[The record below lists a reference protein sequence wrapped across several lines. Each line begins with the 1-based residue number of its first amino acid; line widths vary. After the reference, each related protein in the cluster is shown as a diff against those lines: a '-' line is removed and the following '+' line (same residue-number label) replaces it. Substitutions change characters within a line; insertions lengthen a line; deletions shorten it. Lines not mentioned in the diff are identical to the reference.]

1 MKRRINNGDSFD
13 SSRIISTNDIFLS
26 TDVSSS
32 LSDKIEEQDE
42 EINKLK
48 KWTKWYVKYGGMGS
62 GGGSGS
68 GSGGSGSFGHK
79 IYFKDSSMV
88 KELSGDVL
96 NLWGPGTYTVSFNL
110 TRTQGHSF
118 TIKYRISDG
127 AWITKLISEGNSSLD
142 ITLQLKVKVIFT
154 YQIIDNAT
162 DDETGEV
169 SKTIIPESFSID
181 PKLNYRLGGTV
192 QKNGAVNFP
201 VVTEGLCYRFAYTI
215 YETIEVFW
223 EVRYKLETD
232 SIWHSIA
239 QGSFPFSDSGENI
252 SGVIDGD
259 IDLSDVLDEENS
271 IGKSI
276 TFELIYGMDRNTYT
290 ATPAGTTTISIIP
303 LGYYILLTDVNDQ
316 LYLNQPSPS
325 QYNSLNKLKKGY
337 LPFYISLCSG
347 SDANFPVY
355 VSIYSLVDDSWVKVG
370 NTVSSS
376 LQTNTTYSISDRY
389 KITVVDP
396 GLYKIVASTNQTG
409 TEYPTT
415 KYFYVR
421 EDASSWNFKHYEQ
434 ISNRSS
440 DHTYFTDG
448 ADSPMLNNPV
458 TYYLDSFER
467 DINTSSLSG
476 INKYNYNIALGIQY
490 DSSNDDND
498 PFIEL
503 SGNSDRQYLRVY
515 QNKITYGDTKIIEDY
530 YFPKTVGADETKIEN
545 WHLLNI
551 NINFI
556 RQTVSGQ
563 SFYEFTVY
571 IDGVIEGV
579 SKGIV
584 NNSNSIAL
592 SYDYKYSKI
601 KINPNKNQI
610 IKLNLF
616 DINLTSISDSILFDK
631 ASADNEC
638 YRKYNY
644 LYDIYATTYY
654 NRYRNYL
661 GVDSIDIIDT
671 SEFSKLIES
680 FEFSEYGLP
689 YTTST
694 TISDMI
700 TKKDANGSEKL
711 LRVPILVLSPN
722 ETSSSLVGE
731 GGFFKKWF
739 LSPWPESPRT
749 DDEKPSSING
759 YIYYVPKDSE
769 GQLSDFIIRDDNQNK
784 IGFTFSIQGSSTR
797 GFGIKNIELSVNQL
811 EEDRLTVFTPNFD
824 KDDTSTFLPEKSFTL
839 KADMVD
845 SSTCNNNSIGD
856 FINQNTKP
864 LDENNCP
871 ARAASNPFKSHIK
884 NCLTGF
890 PVLVFINIDNAGGV
904 NDTRFYYVGIYNFNL
919 GRESYFNL
927 GYYKNY
933 SEFQGLI
940 TDPNQ
945 GEFKV
950 LKVGTPSY
958 ADDLYVTEISN
969 GDPFFDFSQYSTSI
983 LFSAQMDNPNG
994 NPDDHS
1000 MFSYDDSIYSNQ
1012 VKFKDL
1018 FLGAVRS
1025 ISKAGGY
1032 IYEQLQKNFEKIGN
1046 YDQMVNLLHDENGVS
1061 YNCVSDYRVQYNRTP
1076 YESEFSEIPI
1086 QNPSATSDDLIDCI
1100 ATTKIINDTSEPYT
1114 PYLDL
1119 RSTVEYYVI
1128 CMAFGMV
1135 DSVLK
1140 NLELKA
1146 WNSKKIFPAFYDMD
1160 TALGVDNNGRN
1171 VSFFAFSDYWENST
1185 TDLGNG
1191 TVKANGVEIY
1201 PDFFNK
1207 NQDNKGYDV
1216 PSSYLFAIAKYATMD
1231 LMGVNSLIPYIGNTE
1246 AGSSSNAPLSP
1257 VNLYSLFRKKGG
1269 DLESA
1274 STFMSKYFTKRLKYI
1289 PNSLKNLNYR
1299 AKYAR
1304 VSNWLIDEF
1313 NYSNITDVIN
1323 KTSIK
1328 VSDLSDLGKFNGTGI
1343 NKKTD
1348 WLSSR
1353 LHLLDSYF
1361 NINES
1366 VKYRVRKADLT
1377 KNGQG
1382 VITGVTW
1389 SDIVKSDQISY
1400 WYYPRKSNINAI
1412 FGEDVTIN
1420 DQIFYVL
1427 DGTKSA
1433 LSIQNLLIKAPSYTP
1448 VVVQIAGHSPIS
1460 YLIGDS
1466 TGETK
1471 FQIPI
1476 NTTGDQL
1483 WGIYGSKTFNY
1494 INNLGLFKLSDSSI
1508 SSSNLKSVSYLPS
1521 DEIGNSKSTNFTLN
1535 TPNIDSVTIT
1545 GNNYGGSLTF
1555 DDKLTYNRL
1564 NTIDLS
1570 ESNITCIC
1578 TNQLPVTSL
1587 NLQKIDCSQNTISF
1601 ANLVNLTEV
1610 FLDDGKF
1617 SKLELPFWKQSIS
1630 ITTNS
1635 PEISATSGYDYHGV
1649 SVKTLNLINTKFTNS
1664 KLSLY
1669 DMPDLTDLIISD
1681 VYELYVYNCPNLE
1694 NITISESLKK
1704 VSIIRCSTSTSVH
1717 NLSIG
1722 RTPSEN
1728 LGKLDFSLCQNL
1740 TYLNMNQT
1748 LHFTVVD
1755 IGNNNVEL
1763 PSSAFGNCT
1772 DLEYLDG
1779 SGNYILT
1786 GQSTFSND
1794 YSFKLRST
1802 GGGYPHV
1809 ICKDGLKNISSE
1821 FYCSNRSGSVDFG
1834 AAKKFLELNRSKGVT
1849 NIDYLFYNQSNIGT
1863 SFTGF
1868 DSVDFEYLKD
1878 YTSITSANLSFAY
1891 CGINWWTKKLYNF
1904 GANSNV
1910 SIQGTFYCSE
1920 VNAQEDF
1927 LSNIGRKLSTYND
1940 LGYNGASCY
1949 YTFYNN
1955 SSVPPKVTFYNV
1967 VRYLTNATTLYA
1979 FTSIRNSEV
1988 DLKDCFRDTT
1998 KFTTIYRLMYSG
2010 GNWSNLTYEIT
2021 DAETGETR
2029 ITSCYQCCSN
2039 LTNVG
2044 VSFSDTSSKSGRIS
2058 LLNLFTENQ
2067 WRTMSSMFTL
2077 GIPDYYTSQFSAGK
2091 TMTHD
2096 EYDLLLSYLKSN
2108 NSITVLG
2115 PIFKNCNITE
2125 CETPPVINI
2134 NYTSNN
2140 TRITSLY
2147 HTFNGIKAYSTDGV
2161 TERAMKLDENF
2172 FLHLPNV
2179 SSILYAFANVWI
2191 GNESGLP
2198 FNFFKKRK
2206 EVIPTAAYYPNKE
2219 TIPLE
2224 TVNKSTYE
2232 YIYYRSTSDSST
2244 IETPPNSSNPLKPL
2258 STLISEDTNNTYY
2271 SNDASAT
2278 NKWVSELPSDHA
2290 DPTSVRFLVSRRAKP
2305 TRINS
2310 DYGNWESPRVFEKYE
2325 NSTNKVIIYILDT
2338 TKYEYTYYS
2347 STSLDS
2353 TIEAPTEIGD
2363 GTLSLSELAVN
2374 FPQIY
2379 TSTRSTNNKWIT
2391 STPNSP
2397 TDYTKRRFLISK
2409 RTKVT
2414 ISGTT
2419 TYGNWDNPVVY
2430 DKFNEPIPMD
2440 VRYFTYPDTRLTD
2453 ITGIFYRC
2461 KYTVPCWIYDY
2472 AAPGETSKFI
2482 EDNTSYI
2489 KDGSGNSYDK
2499 YYTTKD
2505 CSDTKLGSYR
2515 NSDEINDLQGVVCST
2530 QTNVTVGGHQFVNF
2544 DLFHTSGSI
2553 NSNTYY
2559 PFIPSD
2565 FFLGVV
2571 NGCKIENAF
2580 SSGTTESNSPAGSGY
2595 YTSVEGYIP
2604 KNLFGYNN
2612 INSDRIS
2619 PSKMYNWIENA
2630 NILPVRVGTTK
2641 NYSFVPRNFIK
2652 KELSDIKYLFNFHIR
2667 VPSYNREANDEDN
2680 YVFYVMYSDSINVSS
2695 NLVSFDNT
2703 LPRYVLHGGAGSAVV
2718 ESASD
2723 GSIQNVCAGNYYFNY
2738 KLIVVPTSDEND
2750 QTIDGTEGK
2759 VDKYFPKASYEHFFS
2774 RDMLYVYCGTIWS
2787 EEIILNNL
2795 NNKGVNVF
2803 DGINVDSGGTHIGI
2817 NRWCVF
2823 PITNNNFSTKN
2834 IFANQLNYINLNSIR
2849 GNSYTENWRST
2860 YSGITFVS

>member
-26 TDVSSS
+26 TDASSS
-32 LSDKIEEQDE
+32 LSEKIEEQDE

-62 GGGSGS
+62 GGGGGT

-88 KELSGDVL
+88 KELTGDVL

-110 TRTQGHSF
+110 TKTQGHSF
-118 TIKYRISDG
+118 TVKYRISDG
-127 AWITKLISEGNSSLD
+127 AWITKLIQEGSSSLD
-142 ITLQLKVKVIFT
+142 VTLKLDVKVIFT
-154 YQIIDNAT
+154 YQIIDNTT
-162 DDETGEV
+162 DDETGEI
-169 SKTIIPESFSID
+169 SKTIIPESFSIN
-181 PKLNYRLGGTV
+181 PGLNYKQGGTV

-201 VVTEGLCYRFAYTI
+201 IVTEGLCYRFAYTI
-215 YETIEVFW
+215 YEAIEVFW

-232 SIWHSIA
+232 SIWHTLAS
-239 QGSFPFSDSGENI
+239 GPFPFSDSGDNV
-252 SGVIDGD
+252 SGVIEGD
-259 IDLSDVLDEENS
+259 IDLSTLDEETC

-290 ATPAGTTTISIIP
+290 ATPAGTITISIIP
-303 LGYYILLTDVNDQ
+303 LGYYILLTDVNEQ
-316 LYLNQPSPS
+316 LYLNQPNPS
-325 QYNSLNKLKKGY
+325 QYNNLNKLKKGY
-337 LPFYISLCSG
+337 LPFYINLCSG

-355 VSIYSLVDDSWVKVG
+355 VSIYNLVDDSWIKVG
-370 NTVSSS
+370 NTISSS

-389 KITVVDP
+389 KIAVVDP
-396 GLYKIVASTNQTG
+396 GLYKIVASTNQAG

-440 DHTYFTDG
+440 DHTYFADG
-448 ADSPMLNNPV
+448 FDSPMLNNPV

-503 SGNSDRQYLRVY
+503 SGNTDRQILSIY

-530 YFPKTVGADETKIEN
+530 YFPKTIGADETKTEN

-584 NNSNSIAL
+584 DGSNSIAL

-601 KINPNKNQI
+601 KINPSKSQI

-616 DINLTSISDSILFDK
+616 DVNLTSISDSILFDK
-631 ASADNEC
+631 ASTDNEC

-661 GVDSIDIIDT
+661 GVDSTDIIDT

-700 TKKDANGSEKL
+700 TKKDANGNEKL
-711 LRVPILVLSPN
+711 LKVPILVLSPN
-722 ETSSSLVGE
+722 ETSSSLIGE

-739 LSPWPESPRT
+739 LSPWPESPKT
-749 DDEKPSSING
+749 DDEKPTPING
-759 YIYYVPKDSE
+759 YIYYVPKDAE
-769 GQLSDFIIRDDNQNK
+769 GQLSTFIVRDNNQNK

-811 EEDRLTVFTPNFD
+811 TEDKLTVFTPNFD
-824 KDDTSTFLPEKSFTL
+824 REDTSTFLPEKSFTL

-871 ARAASNPFKSHIK
+871 ARAANNPFKGHIK

-890 PVLVFINIDNAGGV
+890 PVLVFINVDNAGGV

-933 SEFQGLI
+933 SELQRLI
-940 TDPNQ
+940 NDPNQ

-950 LKVGTPSY
+950 LEISTPSY

-983 LFSAQMDNPNG
+983 LFSAEMDNPNG
-994 NPDDHS
+994 GPDDHS

-1032 IYEQLQKNFEKIGN
+1032 IYTQLQKNFEKIGN

-1061 YNCVSDYRVQYNRTP
+1061 YNCVSDYKVQYNRTP
-1076 YESEFSEIPI
+1076 YESEFSEILTV
-1086 QNPSATSDDLIDCI
+1086 NPPATSDDLIDCI
-1100 ATTKIINDTSEPYT
+1100 ATTKIENDTSVPYT

-1146 WNSKKIFPAFYDMD
+1146 WNTKKIFPAFYDMD
-1160 TALGVDNNGRN
+1160 TALGVDNNGKN

-1191 TVKANGVEIY
+1191 IVRANGVEIY

-1274 STFMSKYFTKRLKYI
+1274 STFMSKYFIKRLEHI

-1304 VSNWLIDEF
+1304 VSNWLIDDF
-1313 NYSNITDVIN
+1313 NYNDITDVIN
-1323 KTSIK
+1323 KRPIK

-1382 VITGVTW
+1382 TITGVTW
-1389 SDIVKSDQISY
+1389 SDIVKSDGLSY
-1400 WYYPRKSNINAI
+1400 WYYPQKSNINAI
-1412 FGEDVTIN
+1412 FGDDVSIN

-1448 VVVQIAGHSPIS
+1448 VVVQVAGHSPIS
-1460 YLIGDS
+1460 YLIGDD
-1466 TGETK
+1466 TGETQ

-1483 WGIYGSKTFNY
+1483 WGIYGSKTFSF
-1494 INNLGLFKLSDSSI
+1494 INNLGLFKLSDSSVN
-1508 SSSNLKSVSYLPS
+1508 SNNLKSVSYLPS
-1521 DEIGNSKSTNFTLN
+1521 DEIGNSKSSNFSLN
-1535 TPNIDSVTIT
+1535 TPNIDSITIT
-1545 GNNYGGSLTF
+1545 GKNYGGSLNFTESQ
-1555 DDKLTYNRL
+1555 TYNRL
-1564 NTIDLS
+1564 NTINLS

-1578 TNQLPVTSL
+1578 TKELSVTSL

-1601 ANLVNLTEV
+1601 PNLKNLNEV
-1610 FLDDGKF
+1610 LLDEGKF
-1617 SKLELPFWKQSIS
+1617 SKLELPFWKQNIS
-1630 ITTNS
+1630 ITSNS
-1635 PEISATSGYDYHGV
+1635 SDISATSNYNYHSV
-1649 SVKTLNLINTKFTNS
+1649 IVKTLNLINTKFDDS

-1669 DMPDLTDLIISD
+1669 DMPDLTDLIVSD
-1681 VYELYVYNCPNLE
+1681 VHELYIYNCPKLE
-1694 NITISESLKK
+1694 NITISESLRKISVIK
-1704 VSIIRCSTSTSVH
+1704 CSTSTAVRY
-1717 NLSIG
+1717 LSIG
-1722 RTPSEN
+1722 RAPSEN

-1740 TYLNMNQT
+1740 IYLNMDQS
-1748 LHFTVVD
+1748 LHFTIVD
-1755 IGNNNVEL
+1755 IGTNNVEL
-1763 PSSAFGNCT
+1763 PSNAFRYCT
-1772 DLEYLDG
+1772 NIEYLDG
-1779 SGNYILT
+1779 TGNYILT
-1786 GQSTFSND
+1786 GQSTFIND
-1794 YSFKLRST
+1794 YNFKLRST
-1802 GGGYPHV
+1802 GGGFPHV
-1809 ICKDGLKNISSE
+1809 ICKDGLTNISSE
-1821 FYCSNRSGSVDFG
+1821 FFCDNRDGGIDFD
-1834 AAKKFLELNRSKGVT
+1834 AAKNFLYLNKSKGIT
-1849 NIDYLFYNQSNIGT
+1849 NINSLFYHQGNIGT
-1863 SFTGF
+1863 SFSGF

-1878 YTSITSANLSFAY
+1878 YTSVTSAELSFAY
-1891 CGINWWTKKLYNF
+1891 CKINYWTKKLFNF
-1904 GANSNV
+1904 GASSGVNFK
-1910 SIQGTFYCSE
+1910 GTFYCSE

-1927 LSNIGRKLSTYND
+1927 LKNIGSKLSTYND
-1940 LGYNGASCY
+1940 LGYNGAGCS
-1949 YTFYNN
+1949 YTFYN
-1955 SSVPPKVTFYNV
+1955 SSNAKITKVTLSEV
-1967 VRYLTNATTLYA
+1967 IRYLVNATTLYA
-1979 FTSIRNSEV
+1979 FTSISNNEV
-1988 DLKDCFRDTT
+1988 DLKDCFKYTT
-1998 KFTTIYRLMYSG
+1998 KFTTIYRLLYSG
-2010 GNWSNLTYEIT
+2010 TNWSNLTYNVT
-2021 DAETGETR
+2021 DLETNETYV
-2029 ITSCYQCCSN
+2029 TSIYQCCPN
-2039 LTNVG
+2039 LANVG
-2044 VSFSDTSSKSGRIS
+2044 ASFSSTSSKSGRID

-2067 WRTMSSMFTL
+2067 WKSMSSIFTL
-2077 GIPDYYTSQFSAGK
+2077 GLPTNYESQFSAGK
-2091 TMTHD
+2091 TINHD
-2096 EYDLLLSYLKSN
+2096 DFDTLLGYLKSN
-2108 NSITVLG
+2108 SHISILG

-2125 CETPPVINI
+2125 CESSPVINI
-2134 NYTSNN
+2134 NYSSNN
-2140 TRITSLY
+2140 TSITSLY
-2147 HTFNGIKAYSTDGV
+2147 HTFNGTKAYRTDGT
-2161 TERAMKLDENF
+2161 TEISIKINEDF

-2179 SSILYAFANVWI
+2179 SSILYAFANIWI

-2198 FNFFKKRK
+2198 FNFFRKRK
-2206 EVIPTAAYYPNKE
+2206 EINPTAAYYPDRE
-2219 TIPLE
+2219 TVPLE
-2224 TVNKSTYE
+2224 SVNKTTYE
-2232 YIYYRSTSDSST
+2232 YIYFRSTNDSDPVSA
-2244 IETPPNSSNPLKPL
+2244 PQNDQLKSL
-2258 STLISEDTNNTYY
+2258 SVLISEDTGNEYF
-2271 SNDASAT
+2271 SEDEDAVD
-2278 NKWVSELPSDHA
+2278 KWISKLPSDHA
-2290 DPTSVRFLVSRRAKP
+2290 KQDVPRFLVSRRTKP

-2310 DYGNWESPRVFEKYE
+2310 NYGNWESPRVYEKYE
-2325 NSTNKVIIYILDT
+2325 DSKNKVLTYILDT
-2338 TKYEYTYYS
+2338 TSFEYIYYS
-2347 STSLDS
+2347 STSLNGSVSVPPEVSDN
-2353 TIEAPTEIGD
+2353 
-2363 GTLSLSELAVN
+2363 TLSLSDLVSDATYS
-2374 FPQIY
+2374 QY
-2379 TSTRSTNNKWIT
+2379 LTTSRSMNNKWIT
-2391 STPNSP
+2391 SSPN
-2397 TDYTKRRFLISK
+2397 TDTTYTRKRFLISR
-2409 RTKVT
+2409 RTKTTV
-2414 ISGTT
+2414 SGTT
-2419 TYGNWDNPVVY
+2419 TYGTTWDEAMVY
-2430 DKFNEPIPMD
+2430 NKFNEPIPVD
-2440 VRYFTYPDTRLTD
+2440 VRYFTYPDTKLTD

-2472 AAPGETSKFI
+2472 AGPGETSSFI
-2482 EDNTSYI
+2482 EDNKSYI
-2489 KDGSGNSYDK
+2489 KDSNNNYYNK

-2505 CSDTKLGSYR
+2505 CLESKVGSYR
-2515 NSDEINDLQGVVCST
+2515 NSNEIDDLQGIVCAAQQS
-2530 QTNVTVGGHQFVNF
+2530 VSVGNHQFVNF
-2544 DLFHTSGSI
+2544 DLYHNSGSI
-2553 NSNTYY
+2553 ASDTYY

-2571 NGCKIENAF
+2571 NNCKIENAF
-2580 SSGTTESNSPAGSGY
+2580 SSGTTTSNSPGSGY
-2595 YTSVEGYIP
+2595 YTSLEGYIP
-2604 KNLFGYNN
+2604 SHLFGINN
-2612 INSDRIS
+2612 ISDTRIS
-2619 PSKMYNWIENA
+2619 PSNMYNWIENA
-2630 NILPVRVGTTK
+2630 NILPVRLGESK
-2641 NYSFVPRNFIK
+2641 HYSFVPRDFIK

-2667 VPSYNREANDEDN
+2667 VPTYDTNAEDENN
-2680 YVFYVMYSDSINVSS
+2680 YIFYVMYSDSIKVGS
-2695 NLVSFDNT
+2695 NQVSFNNT
-2703 LPRYVLHGGAGSAVV
+2703 LPRNVLHGAAGKAVV
-2718 ESASD
+2718 ESTSD
-2723 GSIQNVCAGNYYFNY
+2723 NSIQNVCSGNYNFNY
-2738 KLIVVPTSDEND
+2738 KLIVVPELLNN
-2750 QTIDGTEGK
+2750 QVIGGTEGR

-2774 RDMLYVYCGTIWS
+2774 KDLLYVYSGAIWS
-2787 EEIILNNL
+2787 DEIVLNNL

-2803 DGINVDSGGTHIGI
+2803 DGINTNSGGTHVGI

-2823 PITNNNFSTKN
+2823 PITNDNFTTKN
-2834 IFANQLNYINLNSIR
+2834 IFADQLNYVNLNSIR
-2849 GNSYTENWRST
+2849 GASYSQYWRGT
-2860 YSGITFVS
+2860 YAGINFVQ